1 MESYGV
7 RSTVVSAKAS
17 RLVRIA
23 KAYETHVIQL
33 HQEPRLLAT
42 AAFLITFIL
51 TRLVTH
57 VLLADRG
64 GGGIEIGSLHV
75 HHVVFGI
82 VLLLVFGLLVIV
94 DLIERARAIVFGVG
108 AALVLD
114 EFALVLNLAD
124 VYWAPQGRESID
136 AVVIFAAALVVIV
149 LGGGFWQA
157 AWREIVRR

>member
-1 MESYGV
+1 V
-7 RSTVVSAKAS
+7 AS
-17 RLVRIA
+17 SRTRLARIA
-23 KAYETHVIQL
+23 RAYETHVVQL

-42 AAFLITFIL
+42 AAFLATFAL

-57 VLLADRG
+57 FLLADRG
-64 GGGIEIGSLHV
+64 GGGIVIGSLHV

-82 VLLLVFGLLVIV
+82 VLLLFFGLLVIV
-94 DLIERARAIVFGVG
+94 DAIERARAIVFGVG

-136 AVVIFAAALVVIV
+136 AIVIFAAALVVVV
-149 LGGGFWQA
+149 LGGGFWRA
-157 AWREIVRR
+157 AWHELVRR